1 MKKKR
6 LLSAEFT
13 MKEGCELYL
22 IDCKTRNL
30 REGTIRHYRQSYLKI
45 LPFIGE
51 NTPISEVD
59 ENCYKKFVH
68 YLQSTLHNDISINA
82 YLRDYITTMKET
94 GKRMQ

>member
-6 LLSAEFT
+6 LSSAELT

-30 REGTIRHYRQSYLKI
+30 REGTINHYRQSYLKI

-51 NTPISEVD
+51 NTPVSEVD
-59 ENCYKKFVH
+59 ESCYKGFVQH
-68 YLQSTLHNDISINA
+68 LKSTL
-82 YLRDYITTMKET
+82 YRPTRMKS
-94 GKRMQ
+94 